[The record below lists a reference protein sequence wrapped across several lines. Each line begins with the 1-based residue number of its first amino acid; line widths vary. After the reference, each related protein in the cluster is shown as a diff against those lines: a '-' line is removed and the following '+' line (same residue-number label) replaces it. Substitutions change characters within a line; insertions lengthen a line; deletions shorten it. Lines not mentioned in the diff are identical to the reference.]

1 MPGNWPHHTCLLW
14 KFQSPYII
22 QDIYK
27 FVLHCFCELSFADD
41 SANSVYTYR
50 GFYGKCKG
58 PVPDQRFARRG
69 RRFDFASSVRTFT
82 HFGNAAHPQL
92 CWNCGFAC
100 VLSFVCSHACAFNV
114 CSHIRALTC
123 VFRCVRLC
131 ALYACF
137 PCLYACVR
145 STCPFNVC
153 SHVRALTC
161 MSSMY
166 AYVSAW
172 ACARCVLQ
180 RVSLLTQLCALICML
195 SMRAIE
201 WRVCFHWCA
210 LNLCALHTRILT
222 YVSHRQNQL
231 FRPGTKYKLSG
242 LGGPIALLC
251 FVHINTKRGTN
262 AAELI
267 SRIQI
272 SINFGVENLFAF
284 LFGRLRTVANGCEHK
299 SSVAR
304 TRLHPQNPKVKREPF
319 ATHSGK
325 YDILSGWWYT
335 YPSEKYESQLG
346 LLFPIY
352 GKIYL
357 KKSSKPPAS
366 YYIDSLHF

>member
-1 MPGNWPHHTCLLW
+1 MCAP
-14 KFQSPYII
+14 
-22 QDIYK
+22 
-27 FVLHCFCELSFADD
+27 
-41 SANSVYTYR
+41 
-50 GFYGKCKG
+50 
-58 PVPDQRFARRG
+58 
-69 RRFDFASSVRTFT
+69 
-82 HFGNAAHPQL
+82 
-92 CWNCGFAC
+92 AC
-100 VLSFVCSHACAFNV
+100 VFTNSAVCSD
-114 CSHIRALTC
+114 
-123 VFRCVRLC
+123 
-131 ALYACF
+131 LYAVN
-137 PCLYACVR
+137 ACHWVTR
-145 STCPFNVC
+145 LLSLVC
-153 SHVRALTC
+153 
-161 MSSMY
+161 
-166 AYVSAW
+166 
-172 ACARCVLQ
+172 
-180 RVSLLTQLCALICML
+180 TQ
-195 SMRAIE
+195 S
-201 WRVCFHWCA
+201 V
-210 LNLCALHTRILT
+210 CALHTRILT

-352 GKIYL
+352 GKIYKKKFQTTSQLLYRFPPFL
-357 KKSSKPPAS
+357 KVKSC
-366 YYIDSLHF
+366 